1 MAGERTYDVVLFGAT
16 GFTGGLTAEYLA
28 RHAPPGLR
36 WALAGR
42 NPDRLAAMRGRLAT
56 INPALAE
63 LPLLTADATDADSL
77 RAVAESARVVAST
90 VGPYIHHGEP
100 LVAACARAGTDYL
113 DITGE
118 SEFVDLMYV
127 RHHAEATRT
136 GARLV
141 HTCGFDSIPHDLG
154 VWFTVK
160 QLPADVPITVDGY
173 VRAGGRFSAGT
184 YHSALTTFS
193 RTGQASRA
201 ARDRRAVE
209 PRPTDRRVRAV
220 PGRLA
225 RSAELRIWTVPLP
238 TIDPQVVRRSA
249 AARPEYGPDFR
260 YRHFAAVKRL
270 PTVLASAAGLGAL
283 VGLVKLPPTRRWLLG
298 RLASGQGPTAQQRAA
313 SWFRVRFVGTGGG
326 QRVVT
331 EVAGGDPGYD
341 ETAKMLAESALCL
354 ALDELP
360 PTTGQL
366 TPVAAMGDALLDRL
380 IRAGLTFRVLKQGA
394 TTPGPE
400 TAPKPGP
407 EAAPK
412 PGAGAPA

>member
-1 MAGERTYDVVLFGAT
+1 MTGERTYDVVLFGAT

-28 RHAPPGLR
+28 RHAPTGLR

-42 NPDRLAAMRGRLAT
+42 NPERLAAVRGRLAA
-56 INPALAE
+56 IDPALAE
-63 LPLLTADATDADSL
+63 LPLLTADVTDADTL
-77 RAVAESARVVAST
+77 RALAESARVVAST
-90 VGPYIHHGEP
+90 VGPYVHHGEP
-100 LVAACARAGTDYL
+100 LVAACATAGTDYL

-141 HTCGFDSIPHDLG
+141 HACGFDSIPHDLG
-154 VWFTVK
+154 AWFTVK

-184 YHSALTTFS
+184 YHSALTAFS
-193 RTGQASRA
+193 RTGQASQA

-225 RSAELRIWTVPLP
+225 RSAELGIWTVPLP

-270 PTVLASAAGLGAL
+270 PTVLAGAAGLGAL
-283 VGLVKLPPTRRWLLG
+283 IGLVKLPPSRRWLLG
-298 RLASGQGPTAQQRAA
+298 RLASGQGPTPEQRAS
-313 SWFRVRFVGTGGG
+313 SWFRVRFVGVGGG

-360 PTTGQL
+360 PTAGQL

-380 IRAGLTFRVLKQGA
+380 VRAGLTFRVLDRSA
-394 TTPGPE
+394 
-400 TAPKPGP
+400 
-407 EAAPK
+407 
-412 PGAGAPA
+412 

>member
-1 MAGERTYDVVLFGAT
+1 MRDDRPYDLVLFGAT

-28 RHAPPGLR
+28 RHAPDGLR

-42 NPDRLAAMRGRLAT
+42 NPGKLAAVRDRLAAIDPDLAG
-56 INPALAE
+56 
-63 LPLLTADATDADSL
+63 LPLLTADVTDPESL

-100 LVAACARAGTDYL
+100 LVAACAAAGTDYL

-118 SEFVDLMYV
+118 PEFVDLMYV
-127 RHHAEATRT
+127 RHHAEAVRT

-141 HTCGFDSIPHDLG
+141 HACGFDSVPHDLG
-154 VWFTVK
+154 AWFTVR
-160 QLPADVPITVDGY
+160 QLPADAPIAVDGY

-184 YHSALTTFS
+184 YHSALTAFS
-193 RTGQASRA
+193 RTGEMRRA
-201 ARDRRAVE
+201 AQARKAVE
-209 PRPTDRRVRAV
+209 PRPAGRRARAV
-220 PGRLA
+220 PGRVGRVKEFGLWA
-225 RSAELRIWTVPLP
+225 VPLP

-249 AARPEYGPDFR
+249 AACPEYGPDFR

-270 PTVLASAAGLGAL
+270 PTIVAAGVGMAGL

-298 RLASGQGPTAQQRAA
+298 RLASGQGPSAAQRAK

-326 QRVVT
+326 RTVRT

-354 ALDELP
+354 AFDELP
-360 PTTGQL
+360 PTAGQV
-366 TPVAAMGDALLDRL
+366 TTAAAMGDALLDRL
-380 IRAGLTFRVLKQGA
+380 VRAGITFRVLDGGA
-394 TTPGPE
+394 V
-400 TAPKPGP
+400 A
-407 EAAPK
+407 
-412 PGAGAPA
+412 

>member
-28 RHAPPGLR
+28 RHAPAGLR

-42 NPDRLAAMRGRLAT
+42 SPDRLAAVRDRLAAIDPT
-56 INPALAE
+56 LAD
-63 LPLLTADATDADSL
+63 LPLLTADVTDADSL
-77 RAVAESARVVAST
+77 HAVAESARVVAST
-90 VGPYIHHGEP
+90 VGPYIHHGAA

-118 SEFVDLMYV
+118 PEFVDLMYV

-141 HTCGFDSIPHDLG
+141 HACGFDSVPHDLG
-154 VWFTVK
+154 VWFTIK

-173 VRAGGRFSAGT
+173 VRAGGRVSAGT
-184 YHSALTTFS
+184 YHSALTAFS
-193 RTGQASRA
+193 RTGQASQA

-209 PRPTDRRVRAV
+209 SRPTDRRVRAA

-225 RSAELRIWTVPLP
+225 RSAELGIWTVPLP
-238 TIDPQVVRRSA
+238 TIDPQVIRRSA

-270 PTVLASAAGLGAL
+270 PTVLVGAVGLGAL
-283 VGLVKLPPTRRWLLG
+283 IGLVKLPPSRRWLLG
-298 RLASGQGPTAQQRAA
+298 RLTSGQGPTAQQRAA

-326 QRVVT
+326 RRVVT

-341 ETAKMLAESALCL
+341 ETAKMLGESALCL
-354 ALDELP
+354 ALDDLP
-360 PTTGQL
+360 PTAGQL

-380 IRAGLTFRVLKQGA
+380 VRAGLTFRVLKQGSA
-394 TTPGPE
+394 
-400 TAPKPGP
+400 
-407 EAAPK
+407 
-412 PGAGAPA
+412 

>member
-1 MAGERTYDVVLFGAT
+1 MVGERTYDVVLFGAT

-28 RHAPPGLR
+28 RHAPAGLR

-42 NPDRLAAMRGRLAT
+42 NPARLAAVRDRLAAIDPTLAD
-56 INPALAE
+56 
-63 LPLLTADATDADSL
+63 LPLLTADVTDAGSL

-90 VGPYIHHGEP
+90 VGPYVHHGEP
-100 LVAACARAGTDYL
+100 LVAACAAAGTDYL

-118 SEFVDLMYV
+118 PEFVDLMYV
-127 RHHAEATRT
+127 RHHARATGT

-141 HTCGFDSIPHDLG
+141 HACGFDSVPHDLG

-160 QLPADVPITVDGY
+160 QLPADAPITVDGY

-184 YHSALTTFS
+184 YHSALTAFS
-193 RTGQASRA
+193 RTGPAGRA
-201 ARDRRAVE
+201 ARERRAVE

-225 RSAELRIWTVPLP
+225 RSAELGIWTVPLP

-260 YRHFAAVKRL
+260 YRHFAGVKRL
-270 PTVLASAAGLGAL
+270 PTVLAGAVGLGAL
-283 VGLVKLPPTRRWLLG
+283 LGLVRLPPSRRWLLG
-298 RLASGQGPTAQQRAA
+298 RLASGQGPTAEQRAA
-313 SWFRVRFVGTGGG
+313 SWFTVRFVGVGGG
-326 QRVVT
+326 RRVVT

-354 ALDELP
+354 AFDELP
-360 PTTGQL
+360 PSAGQL

-380 IRAGLTFRVLKQGA
+380 VRAGLTFRVLDGSA
-394 TTPGPE
+394 
-400 TAPKPGP
+400 
-407 EAAPK
+407 
-412 PGAGAPA
+412 

>member
-1 MAGERTYDVVLFGAT
+1 MRDDRPYDLVLFGAT

-28 RHAPPGLR
+28 RHAPDGLR

-42 NPDRLAAMRGRLAT
+42 NPGKLAGVRDRLAAIDPELAG
-56 INPALAE
+56 
-63 LPLLTADATDADSL
+63 LPLLTADVTDPASL

-100 LVAACARAGTDYL
+100 LVAACAAAGTDYL

-118 SEFVDLMYV
+118 PEFVDLMYV
-127 RHHAEATRT
+127 RHHAEAVRT

-141 HTCGFDSIPHDLG
+141 HACGFDSVPHDLG
-154 VWFTVK
+154 AWFTVK
-160 QLPADVPITVDGY
+160 QLPADGPVAVDGY

-184 YHSALTTFS
+184 YHSALTAFS
-193 RTGQASRA
+193 RTGEMRRA
-201 ARDRRAVE
+201 AQARRAVE
-209 PRPTDRRVRAV
+209 PRPEGRRVRAV
-220 PGRLA
+220 PGKVGRVQEFGLWA
-225 RSAELRIWTVPLP
+225 VPLP

-270 PTVLASAAGLGAL
+270 PTVVAAGVGMAGL

-298 RLASGQGPTAQQRAA
+298 RLSSGQGPSAEQRAK
-313 SWFRVRFVGTGGG
+313 SWFRVRFVGTAGGTTV
-326 QRVVT
+326 RT

-354 ALDELP
+354 AFDDLP
-360 PTTGQL
+360 PTAGQV
-366 TPVAAMGDALLDRL
+366 TTAAAMGDALLDRL
-380 IRAGLTFRVLKQGA
+380 VRAGITFRVLDG
-394 TTPGPE
+394 
-400 TAPKPGP
+400 
-407 EAAPK
+407 
-412 PGAGAPA
+412 GAGA

>member
-42 NPDRLAAMRGRLAT
+42 NKDRLAAARGRLAAIDPT
-56 INPALAE
+56 LAD
-63 LPLLTADATDADSL
+63 LPLLTADVTDADSL
-77 RAVAESARVVAST
+77 RSVADNTRVVAST
-90 VGPYIHHGEP
+90 VGPFIHHGEP

-118 SEFVDLMYV
+118 PEFVDLMYV

-173 VRAGGRFSAGT
+173 VRLGGHFSAGT
-184 YHSALTTFS
+184 YHSALTAFS
-193 RTGQASRA
+193 RTAQASRA

-220 PGRLA
+220 RGRPA
-225 RSAELRIWTVPLP
+225 RSAELGIWTVPLP

-249 AARPEYGPDFR
+249 AVRPEYGPDFR

-270 PTVLASAAGLGAL
+270 PTVLAGAVGLGAV
-283 VGLVKLPPTRRWLLG
+283 VGLVKLPPSRRWLLG
-298 RLASGQGPTAQQRAA
+298 RLASGQGPTAEQRAA

-341 ETAKMLAESALCL
+341 ETAKMLGESALCL

-360 PTTGQL
+360 RTAGQV

-380 IRAGLTFRVLKQGA
+380 VRAGLTFRVLKD
-394 TTPGPE
+394 
-400 TAPKPGP
+400 
-407 EAAPK
+407 EAAEHS
-412 PGAGAPA
+412 A

>member
-1 MAGERTYDVVLFGAT
+1 MTGERTYDVVLFGAT

-28 RHAPPGLR
+28 RHAPAELR

-42 NPDRLAAMRGRLAT
+42 NPQRLAAVRDRLAAIDPGLAD
-56 INPALAE
+56 
-63 LPLLTADATDADSL
+63 LPLLTADVTDAESL

-100 LVAACARAGTDYL
+100 LVGACARAGTDYL

-118 SEFVDLMYV
+118 PEFVDLMYV

-141 HTCGFDSIPHDLG
+141 HACGFDSVPHDLG

-160 QLPADVPITVDGY
+160 QLPTDVPITVDGY

-184 YHSALTTFS
+184 YHSALTAFS
-193 RTGQASRA
+193 RTGQASQA

-225 RSAELRIWTVPLP
+225 RSAELGIWTVPLP

-249 AARPEYGPDFR
+249 AARAEYGPDFR

-270 PTVLASAAGLGAL
+270 PTVLAGAAGLGAL
-283 VGLVKLPPTRRWLLG
+283 IGLVKLPPSRRWLLG
-298 RLASGQGPTAQQRAA
+298 RLASGQGPTAEQRAS

-354 ALDELP
+354 AFDELP
-360 PTTGQL
+360 STAGQL

-380 IRAGLTFRVLKQGA
+380 VRAGLTFRVLNRSA
-394 TTPGPE
+394 
-400 TAPKPGP
+400 
-407 EAAPK
+407 
-412 PGAGAPA
+412 

>member
-1 MAGERTYDVVLFGAT
+1 MRDDRPYDLVLFGAT

-28 RHAPPGLR
+28 RRAPEGLR

-42 NPDRLAAMRGRLAT
+42 NPAKLVAVRDRLAALDPG
-56 INPALAE
+56 LAE
-63 LPLLTADATDADSL
+63 LPLLTADVTDPASL

-100 LVAACARAGTDYL
+100 LVAACAAAGTDYL

-118 SEFVDLMYV
+118 PEFVDLMYV
-127 RHHAEATRT
+127 RHHAEAVRT

-141 HTCGFDSIPHDLG
+141 HACGFDSVPHDLG
-154 VWFTVK
+154 AWFTVR
-160 QLPADVPITVDGY
+160 QLPTDGPVTVDGY

-184 YHSALTTFS
+184 YHSALTAFS
-193 RTGQASRA
+193 RTGEMTRA
-201 ARDRRAVE
+201 ARARKAVE
-209 PRPTDRRVRAV
+209 PRPAGRRVRAV
-220 PGRLA
+220 PGKVGRVKEFGMWA
-225 RSAELRIWTVPLP
+225 VPLP

-270 PTVLASAAGLGAL
+270 PTILAAGVGMAGL

-298 RLASGQGPTAQQRAA
+298 RLSSGQGPSAQQRAK
-313 SWFRVRFVGTGGG
+313 SWFRVRFIGTGGG
-326 QRVVT
+326 RRVLT

-354 ALDELP
+354 AFDELP
-360 PTTGQL
+360 PTAGQV
-366 TPVAAMGDALLDRL
+366 TTVTAMGDALLDRL
-380 IRAGLTFRVLKQGA
+380 VTAGITFRVVGA
-394 TTPGPE
+394 
-400 TAPKPGP
+400 
-407 EAAPK
+407 
-412 PGAGAPA
+412 

>member
-1 MAGERTYDVVLFGAT
+1 MVGERTYDVVLFGAT

-42 NPDRLAAMRGRLAT
+42 SPDRLAAVRERLAAIDPT
-56 INPALAE
+56 LAG
-63 LPLLTADATDADSL
+63 LPLLTADVTDADSL
-77 RAVAESARVVAST
+77 RAVADSARVVAST
-90 VGPYIHHGEP
+90 VGPYVHHGEP

-141 HTCGFDSIPHDLG
+141 HACGFDSIPHDLG

-184 YHSALTTFS
+184 YHSALTAFS

-209 PRPTDRRVRAV
+209 PRPTDRRVRAI

-225 RSAELRIWTVPLP
+225 RSAELGIWTVPLP

-270 PTVLASAAGLGAL
+270 PTVLAGAAGLGAL
-283 VGLVKLPPTRRWLLG
+283 MGLVKLPPSRRWLLG

-326 QRVVT
+326 RRVVT

-341 ETAKMLAESALCL
+341 ETAKMLGESALCL

-380 IRAGLTFRVLKQGA
+380 IRAGLTFRVLEQDT
-394 TTPGPE
+394 TTPQGQV
-400 TAPKPGP
+400 A
-407 EAAPK
+407 
-412 PGAGAPA
+412 

>member
-28 RHAPPGLR
+28 RHAPAGLR

-42 NPDRLAAMRGRLAT
+42 NPDRLAAVRDRLAAIDPT
-56 INPALAE
+56 LAD
-63 LPLLTADATDADSL
+63 LPLLTADVTDADSL
-77 RAVAESARVVAST
+77 HAVAESARVVAST

-100 LVAACARAGTDYL
+100 LVAACAAAGTDYL

-118 SEFVDLMYV
+118 PEFVDLMYV

-141 HTCGFDSIPHDLG
+141 HACGFDSVPHDLG
-154 VWFTVK
+154 VWFTIK

-173 VRAGGRFSAGT
+173 VRAGGRVSAGT
-184 YHSALTTFS
+184 YQSALTAFS
-193 RTGQASRA
+193 RTGQASQA

-209 PRPTDRRVRAV
+209 PRTTDRRVRAV

-225 RSAELRIWTVPLP
+225 RSAELGIWTVPLP
-238 TIDPQVVRRSA
+238 TIDPQVIRRSA

-270 PTVLASAAGLGAL
+270 PTVLVGAVGLGAL
-283 VGLVKLPPTRRWLLG
+283 IGLVKLPPSRRWLLG
-298 RLASGQGPTAQQRAA
+298 RLASGQGPSAQQRAA

-326 QRVVT
+326 RRVVT

-341 ETAKMLAESALCL
+341 ETAKMLGESALCL

-360 PTTGQL
+360 STAGQL

-380 IRAGLTFRVLKQGA
+380 VRAGLTFRVLQQG
-394 TTPGPE
+394 
-400 TAPKPGP
+400 TA
-407 EAAPK
+407 
-412 PGAGAPA
+412 

>member
-1 MAGERTYDVVLFGAT
+1 MTGERTYDVVLFGAT

-28 RHAPPGLR
+28 RHAPAGLR

-42 NPDRLAAMRGRLAT
+42 SQQRLAAVRDRLAAIDPT
-56 INPALAE
+56 LAE
-63 LPLLTADATDADSL
+63 LPLLTADVTDADSL
-77 RAVAESARVVAST
+77 RAVAESTRVVAST
-90 VGPYIHHGEP
+90 VGPYIHHGEA
-100 LVAACARAGTDYL
+100 LVGACARAGTDYL

-118 SEFVDLMYV
+118 PEFVDLMYV
-127 RHHAEATRT
+127 RHHDEATRT

-141 HTCGFDSIPHDLG
+141 HACGFDSIPHDLG
-154 VWFTVK
+154 AWFTVK
-160 QLPADVPITVDGY
+160 HLPADVPITVDGY

-184 YHSALTTFS
+184 YHSALTAFS
-193 RTGQASRA
+193 RTAQAGQA

-225 RSAELRIWTVPLP
+225 RSAELGIWTVPLP

-249 AARPEYGPDFR
+249 VARPEYGPDFR

-270 PTVLASAAGLGAL
+270 PTVLAGAAGLGAL
-283 VGLVKLPPTRRWLLG
+283 IGLVKLPPSRRWLLG

-341 ETAKMLAESALCL
+341 ETAKMLGESALCL
-354 ALDELP
+354 ALDDLP
-360 PTTGQL
+360 PTAGQL

-380 IRAGLTFRVLKQGA
+380 VRAGLTFRVLDRSA
-394 TTPGPE
+394 
-400 TAPKPGP
+400 
-407 EAAPK
+407 
-412 PGAGAPA
+412 

>member
-1 MAGERTYDVVLFGAT
+1 MAVERTYDVVLFGAT
-16 GFTGGLTAEYLA
+16 GFTGALTAEYLA
-28 RHAPPGLR
+28 RHAPAELR

-42 NPDRLAAMRGRLAT
+42 NPQRLAAVRDRLAAIDPSLAD
-56 INPALAE
+56 
-63 LPLLTADATDADSL
+63 LPLLTADVTDADSL
-77 RAVAESARVVAST
+77 RSVARNARVVAST

-118 SEFVDLMYV
+118 PEFVDLMYV

-141 HTCGFDSIPHDLG
+141 HACGFDSVPHDLG

-160 QLPADVPITVDGY
+160 QLPTDVPITVDGY

-184 YHSALTTFS
+184 YHSALTAFS

-225 RSAELRIWTVPLP
+225 RSAELGIWTVPLP

-270 PTVLASAAGLGAL
+270 PTVLAGAAGLGAL
-283 VGLVKLPPTRRWLLG
+283 IGLVKLPPSRRWLLG
-298 RLASGQGPTAQQRAA
+298 RLASGQGPTAQQRAS

-331 EVAGGDPGYD
+331 EVTGGDPGYD

-360 PTTGQL
+360 SIAGQL

-380 IRAGLTFRVLKQGA
+380 VRAGLTFRVLSQ
-394 TTPGPE
+394 E
-400 TAPKPGP
+400 TREP
-407 EAAPK
+407 AA
-412 PGAGAPA
+412 

>member
-1 MAGERTYDVVLFGAT
+1 MTGERTYDVVLFGAT

-28 RHAPPGLR
+28 RHAPAELR

-42 NPDRLAAMRGRLAT
+42 NPQRLAAVRDRLAA
-56 INPALAE
+56 IDPSLAE
-63 LPLLTADATDADSL
+63 LPLLTADVTDADSL

-90 VGPYIHHGEP
+90 VGPYVHHGEP
-100 LVAACARAGTDYL
+100 LVGACARAGTDYL

-118 SEFVDLMYV
+118 PEFVDSMYV

-141 HTCGFDSIPHDLG
+141 HACGFDSIPHDLG

-184 YHSALTTFS
+184 YHSALTAFS

-225 RSAELRIWTVPLP
+225 HSAELGIWTVPLP

-270 PTVLASAAGLGAL
+270 PTVLAGAAGLGAL
-283 VGLVKLPPTRRWLLG
+283 IGLVKLPPSRRWLLG
-298 RLASGQGPTAQQRAA
+298 RLASGQGPTAAQRAS

-360 PTTGQL
+360 PTAGQL

-380 IRAGLTFRVLKQGA
+380 VRAGLTFRVLKQE
-394 TTPGPE
+394 TRGPS
-400 TAPKPGP
+400 A
-407 EAAPK
+407 
-412 PGAGAPA
+412 